1 MSTSDGA
8 LSGSPLSGGS
18 LFPAVDP
25 DTRYRP
31 AEPSL
36 ARLWDYY
43 LGGKENFLAD
53 RHVADQVI
61 AVFPDI
67 VDIARGN
74 RAALERVISFL
85 AHGGI
90 RQFLDIG
97 TGLPT
102 QRNVHEVAQEIVPD
116 ARIVYV
122 DNDPVVLAH
131 ARALLTSNP
140 HGRTTYLDLDV
151 HNPAAILDH
160 AAETLDF
167 TQPVAVIMFGVLGS
181 AVADTQVARD
191 IVGTLVSALAPGSS
205 LAIEDTIRGDAD
217 VGAAVAA
224 QQGPVY
230 HLRDLEEIR
239 SFFDGVE
246 LLDPGL
252 VPTALWRPDEH
263 AGKTTSSYCGVARK
277 L

>member
-8 LSGSPLSGGS
+8 LPSSPLSGGS
-18 LFPAVDP
+18 VLPPVDP

-31 AEPSL
+31 EEPSL

-43 LGGKENFLAD
+43 LGGKENFSAD
-53 RHVADQVI
+53 RRVADQVI
-61 AVFPDI
+61 AVFPEI

-74 RAALERVISFL
+74 RAALVRIVGFL
-85 AHGGI
+85 AHAGI

-140 HGRTTYLDLDV
+140 QGRTTYLDLDV
-151 HNPAAILDH
+151 HDPAAILDQ
-160 AAETLDF
+160 AVETLDF
-167 TQPVAVIMFGVLGS
+167 TQPVALIMFGVLGS
-181 AVADTQVARD
+181 AVAETQVARD
-191 IVGTLVSALAPGSS
+191 IVETLVSGLAPGSY
-205 LAIEDTIRGDAD
+205 LAIEDTIHGDAD

-224 QQGPVY
+224 EAGPVY
-230 HLRDLEEIR
+230 HLRYLEEIQ

-246 LLDPGL
+246 LVDPGL

-263 AGKTTSSYCGVARK
+263 AGQATSSYCGVARK